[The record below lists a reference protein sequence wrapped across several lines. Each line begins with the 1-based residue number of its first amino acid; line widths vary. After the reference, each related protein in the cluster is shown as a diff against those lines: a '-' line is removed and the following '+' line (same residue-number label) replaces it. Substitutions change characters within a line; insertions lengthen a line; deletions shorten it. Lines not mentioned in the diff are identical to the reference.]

1 MKKNIQ
7 KELLDL
13 LKQIIEIDT
22 CYPPG
27 SSKVFGKFATSYLKN
42 SGLRIKSYGVDKE
55 KINICV
61 SNYKGLKKSI
71 VFNSHIDTVRPISS
85 EWNSNPF
92 DLKIEKNYSYGLGAV
107 NCKGS
112 AAVHLYLAKNFKNLF
127 PNIKENI
134 DFTFVTDEENLGP
147 DGTKYLKKQKVIKP
161 HTLILGAP
169 TNNNFVIEER
179 GVFWL
184 EINVSGK
191 TSHAG
196 EPHKGVNAIEKS
208 AKIINELNSNFKKF
222 LKKYDIGTHKSTINV
237 GIVSGGEN
245 VNVVPS
251 KTRIVVDRR
260 ITHKED
266 VKKAFNEIKNFIL
279 KIDRS
284 AKVKFL
290 TGTNPFKSNKSN
302 IYLKELSKSKE
313 LITGQKS
320 KFLSSIGVSDGR
332 YFADDNVNIINIG
345 PGTGSEGHKSNE
357 KLINKDLVDY
367 FLLLENFLL
376 KFWNN

>member
-27 SSKVFGKFATSYLKN
+27 SSKVFGKFVTSYLKN
-42 SGLRIKSYGVDKE
+42 SGLLIKSYGVDKE

-61 SNYKGLKKSI
+61 SNYKGPKKSI

-85 EWNSNPF
+85 EWKTNPF

-208 AKIINELNSNFKKF
+208 AKIINELNSSFKKF

-279 KIDRS
+279 KVDRS

-376 KFWNN
+376 KF

>member
-1 MKKNIQ
+1 MKRNIQ

-27 SSKVFGKFATSYLKN
+27 SSRIFGNFVTSYLKN
-42 SGLRIKSYGVDKE
+42 SGLRIKSYGVNKE

-61 SNYKGLKKSI
+61 SNYKGPKKSI

-85 EWNSNPF
+85 EWKTNPF
-92 DLKIEKNYSYGLGAV
+92 DLKIEKDYSYGLGAV

-112 AAVHLYLAKNFKNLF
+112 AAVHLYLAKNFKKLF

-266 VKKAFNEIKNFIL
+266 VKKAFNEIKKFIL

-313 LITGQKS
+313 LITGKKS

-376 KFWNN
+376 KF

>member
-27 SSKVFGKFATSYLKN
+27 SSKVFGKFVTSYLKN

-61 SNYKGLKKSI
+61 SNYKGPKKSI
-71 VFNSHIDTVRPISS
+71 VFNSHIDTVRPILS
-85 EWNSNPF
+85 EWKTNPF

-184 EINVSGK
+184 EINVFGK

-208 AKIINELNSNFKKF
+208 AKIINELNSSFKKF

-237 GIVSGGEN
+237 GIISGGEN

-279 KIDRS
+279 KVDRS

-302 IYLKELSKSKE
+302 TYLKELSKSKE

-367 FLLLENFLL
+367 FHLLENFLL
-376 KFWNN
+376 KF

>member
-222 LKKYDIGTHKSTINV
+222 LTRYDIGTHKSTINV

-376 KFWNN
+376 KF

>member
-27 SSKVFGKFATSYLKN
+27 SSKVFGKFVTSYLKN

-61 SNYKGLKKSI
+61 SNYKGPKKSI

-85 EWNSNPF
+85 EWKTNPF

-208 AKIINELNSNFKKF
+208 AKIINELNSSFKKF

-237 GIVSGGEN
+237 GIISGGEN

-376 KFWNN
+376 KF

>member
-1 MKKNIQ
+1 MKKNLQ

-27 SSKVFGKFATSYLKN
+27 SSKVFGKFVISYLKN

-61 SNYKGLKKSI
+61 SNYKGPKKSI

-85 EWNSNPF
+85 EWKSNPF

-184 EINVSGK
+184 EISVSGK

-208 AKIINELNSNFKKF
+208 AKIINELNSSFKKF

-237 GIVSGGEN
+237 GIISGGEN

-357 KLINKDLVDY
+357 KLINKDLVHY

-376 KFWNN
+376 KF

>member
-1 MKKNIQ
+1 M
-7 KELLDL
+7 
-13 LKQIIEIDT
+13 
-22 CYPPG
+22 
-27 SSKVFGKFATSYLKN
+27 TSYLKD

-61 SNYKGLKKSI
+61 SNYKGPKKSI

-85 EWNSNPF
+85 EWKTNPF
-92 DLKIEKNYSYGLGAV
+92 DLKVEKNYSFGLGAV

-112 AAVHLYLAKNFKNLF
+112 AAVHLYLAKNFKRLF

-147 DGTKYLKKQKVIKP
+147 DGTKYLKKLKVIKP

-196 EPHKGVNAIEKS
+196 EPHKGINAIQKS
-208 AKIINELNSNFKKF
+208 AKIINELNSNFKKH
-222 LKKYDIGTHKSTINV
+222 LKKYNIGTHKSTINV

-266 VKKAFNEIKNFIL
+266 VKKAFNEIKKFIL
-279 KIDRS
+279 KVDKS

-302 IYLKELSKSKE
+302 IYLRELSKSKE

-320 KFLSSIGVSDGR
+320 KFLPSIGVSDGR
-332 YFADDNVNIINIG
+332 YFADDDVNIINIG
-345 PGTGSEGHKSNE
+345 PGTGSEGHKSTE
-357 KLINKDLVDY
+357 KLINKDLIEY
-367 FLLLENFLL
+367 LLLLENFLL
-376 KFWNN
+376 KF

>member
-27 SSKVFGKFATSYLKN
+27 SSKVFGKFVISYLKN

-61 SNYKGLKKSI
+61 SNYKGPKKSI

-85 EWNSNPF
+85 EWKTNPF
-92 DLKIEKNYSYGLGAV
+92 DLKVEKNYSYGLGAV

-112 AAVHLYLAKNFKNLF
+112 AAVHLYLAKNFKRLF

-147 DGTKYLKKQKVIKP
+147 DGTKYLKKLKVIKP

-196 EPHKGVNAIEKS
+196 EPHKGINAIQKS
-208 AKIINELNSNFKKF
+208 AKIINELNSSFKKF

-266 VKKAFNEIKNFIL
+266 VKKAFNEIKKFIL
-279 KIDRS
+279 KVDKS

-320 KFLSSIGVSDGR
+320 KFLPSIGVSDGR
-332 YFADDNVNIINIG
+332 YFADDDVNIINIG

-357 KLINKDLVDY
+357 KLINKDLVHY

-376 KFWNN
+376 KF

>member
-27 SSKVFGKFATSYLKN
+27 SSKVFGKFVTSYLKN

-61 SNYKGLKKSI
+61 SNYKGPKKSI

-85 EWNSNPF
+85 EWKTNPF

-196 EPHKGVNAIEKS
+196 EPQKGVNAIEKS
-208 AKIINELNSNFKKF
+208 AKIINELNSSFKKF

-237 GIVSGGEN
+237 GIISGGEN

-279 KIDRS
+279 KVDRS

-376 KFWNN
+376 KF

>member
-1 MKKNIQ
+1 MKRNIQ

-222 LKKYDIGTHKSTINV
+222 LKRYDIGTHKSTINV

-376 KFWNN
+376 KF

>member
-27 SSKVFGKFATSYLKN
+27 SSKVFGKFVTSYLKN

-61 SNYKGLKKSI
+61 SNYKGPKKSI

-85 EWNSNPF
+85 EWKTNPF

-127 PNIKENI
+127 PNIKENV

-147 DGTKYLKKQKVIKP
+147 DGTKYLKKQKVVKP

-184 EINVSGK
+184 EISVSGK

-208 AKIINELNSNFKKF
+208 AKIINELNTNFKKF
-222 LKKYDIGTHKSTINV
+222 LHKYDIGTHKSTINV
-237 GIVSGGEN
+237 GIISGGEN

-313 LITGQKS
+313 MITGQKS

-376 KFWNN
+376 KF

>member
-7 KELLDL
+7 IELLDL

-27 SSKVFGKFATSYLKN
+27 SSKVFGKFVTSYLKN

-61 SNYKGLKKSI
+61 SNYKGPKKSI

-85 EWNSNPF
+85 EWKTNPF

-237 GIVSGGEN
+237 GIVNGGEN

-266 VKKAFNEIKNFIL
+266 IKKAFNEIKNFIL

-302 IYLKELSKSKE
+302 IYLEELSKSKE

-376 KFWNN
+376 KF

>member
-1 MKKNIQ
+1 MKRNIQ

-27 SSKVFGKFATSYLKN
+27 SSRVFGNFVTSYLKN
-42 SGLRIKSYGVDKE
+42 SGLRIKSYGVNKE

-61 SNYKGLKKSI
+61 SNYKGPKKSI

-85 EWNSNPF
+85 EWKTNPF
-92 DLKIEKNYSYGLGAV
+92 DLKIEKDYSYGLGAV

-127 PNIKENI
+127 PKIKENI

-313 LITGQKS
+313 LITGKKS

-376 KFWNN
+376 KF

>member
-27 SSKVFGKFATSYLKN
+27 SSKVFGKFVTSYLKN

-61 SNYKGLKKSI
+61 SNYKGPKKSI

-85 EWNSNPF
+85 EWKTNPF

-208 AKIINELNSNFKKF
+208 AKLINELNSNFKKF

-237 GIVSGGEN
+237 GIISGGEN

-279 KIDRS
+279 KVDKS

-313 LITGQKS
+313 LVTGQKS

-376 KFWNN
+376 KF

>member
-27 SSKVFGKFATSYLKN
+27 SSKVFGKFVISYLKN

-61 SNYKGLKKSI
+61 SNYKGPKKSI

-85 EWNSNPF
+85 EWKTNPF

-127 PNIKENI
+127 PDIKENI

-208 AKIINELNSNFKKF
+208 AKIINELNSSFKKF

-237 GIVSGGEN
+237 GIISGGEN

-279 KIDRS
+279 KVDRS

-376 KFWNN
+376 KF

>member
-27 SSKVFGKFATSYLKN
+27 SSKVFGKFVTSYLKN
-42 SGLRIKSYGVDKE
+42 SGLLIKSYGVDKE

-61 SNYKGLKKSI
+61 SNYKGPKKSI

-85 EWNSNPF
+85 EWKTNPF

-208 AKIINELNSNFKKF
+208 AKIINELNSSFKKF

-237 GIVSGGEN
+237 GIISGGEN

-279 KIDRS
+279 KVDRS

-376 KFWNN
+376 KF

>member
-27 SSKVFGKFATSYLKN
+27 SSRVFGKFATSYLKN

-61 SNYKGLKKSI
+61 SNYKGPKKSI

-85 EWNSNPF
+85 EWKTNPF

-237 GIVSGGEN
+237 GIVNGGEN

-266 VKKAFNEIKNFIL
+266 IKKAFNEIKNFIL

-302 IYLKELSKSKE
+302 IYLEELSKSKE

-376 KFWNN
+376 KF

>member
-7 KELLDL
+7 KELLDI

-27 SSKVFGKFATSYLKN
+27 SSKVFGKFVTSYLKN

-61 SNYKGLKKSI
+61 SNYKGPKKSI

-85 EWNSNPF
+85 EWKTNPF

-127 PNIKENI
+127 PNIKENV

-147 DGTKYLKKQKVIKP
+147 DGTKYLKKQKVVKP

-184 EINVSGK
+184 EISVSGK

-208 AKIINELNSNFKKF
+208 AKIINELNTNFKKF
-222 LKKYDIGTHKSTINV
+222 LHKYDIGTHKSTINV
-237 GIVSGGEN
+237 GIISGGEN

-313 LITGQKS
+313 MITGQKS

-376 KFWNN
+376 KF

>member
-27 SSKVFGKFATSYLKN
+27 SSKVFGKFVISYLKN

-61 SNYKGLKKSI
+61 SNYKGPKKSI

-85 EWNSNPF
+85 EWKTNPF
-92 DLKIEKNYSYGLGAV
+92 DLKIEKNFSYGLGAV

-127 PNIKENI
+127 PDIKENI

-184 EINVSGK
+184 EISVSGK

-208 AKIINELNSNFKKF
+208 AKIINELNSSFKKF

-237 GIVSGGEN
+237 GIISGGEN

-279 KIDRS
+279 KVDRS

-376 KFWNN
+376 KF

>member
-27 SSKVFGKFATSYLKN
+27 SSKVFGKFVTSYLKN

-61 SNYKGLKKSI
+61 SNYKGPKKSI

-85 EWNSNPF
+85 EWKTNPF

-208 AKIINELNSNFKKF
+208 AKIINELNSSFKKF

-237 GIVSGGEN
+237 GIISGGEN

-279 KIDRS
+279 KVDKS

-376 KFWNN
+376 KF